1 MPYRII
7 LEKIG
12 LEKIVLGKIVLEKI
26 IFFLLVSGLVACT
39 DSSEKQQPTEENA
52 SITDTG
58 VRGDVVTLTSQQIA
72 NAGVETAIPLVQ
84 KLSTELSVNGSI
96 DVPPQNIV
104 SVSFPFGGYLKNTK
118 LLPGMH
124 VSKGEVI
131 GLMEDQ
137 ALVQLQQDY
146 LMAMAKLKYLKLEYE
161 RQKTLQE
168 NNVNSAKTFQQ
179 VESEYASQKV
189 LVSGYN
195 QKLNMIHI
203 NPVSLSESNISSVV
217 PIYSPISGFVSSV
230 NVNIGKFVN
239 PTDVLFELINP
250 DDMHAALVVFEK
262 DISKV
267 HKGQKVS
274 VSLVDE
280 PGKKYLCEVILVT
293 RNVNENRTGIV
304 HCHFA
309 QMPTTLLPGM
319 FLNGTILLSDIDGL
333 TVPEE
338 SVVRHGSNEYLL
350 QAQGENDFRLVP
362 VTTGLRQGGR
372 VHVYDSTGTLAG
384 KPVITKNAYAVLSK
398 MKNTND

>member
-1 MPYRII
+1 MSYRII
-7 LEKIG
+7 LEKVATATFI
-12 LEKIVLGKIVLEKI
+12 L
-26 IFFLLVSGLVACT
+26 FLLLCGLTACN
-39 DSSEKQQPTEENA
+39 DSSEQQLADENA
-52 SITDTG
+52 SVPDTA
-58 VRGDVVTLTSQQIA
+58 VRGDVVTLTSLQIT
-72 NAGVETAIPLVQ
+72 NAGVETALPVQ
-84 KLSTELSVNGSI
+84 QTLSTQLSVNGSV

-146 LMAMAKLKYLKLEYE
+146 LMAMARLNYLKLEYD
-161 RQKTLQE
+161 RQKMLQE
-168 NNVNSAKTFQQ
+168 NNVNSAKIFQQ
-179 VESEYASQKV
+179 VEADYASQKV
-189 LVSGYN
+189 LVSGYT
-195 QKLNMIHI
+195 QKLRMIRV
-203 NPVSLSESNISSVV
+203 NPGNLNESNISSVV
-217 PIYSPISGFVSSV
+217 PIYSPINGFVSKV

-262 DISKV
+262 DISRV
-267 HKGQKVS
+267 RKGQKVS

-304 HCHFA
+304 HCHFE
-309 QMPTTLLPGM
+309 QMPATLLPGM
-319 FLNGTILLSDIDGL
+319 FLNGTILLSDTVGL

-338 SVVRHGSNEYLL
+338 SVVRHGSHEYLL
-350 QAQGENDFRLVP
+350 QAQNQNDFRLIP
-362 VTTGLRQGGR
+362 VTTGLRQDGR
-372 VHVYDSTGTLAG
+372 VHVFDSTGTLAG
-384 KPVITKNAYAVLSK
+384 KPVVTKNAYAVLSK
-398 MKNTND
+398 MKNTNDAE

>member
-1 MPYRII
+1 MSYRII
-7 LEKIG
+7 LEKVATATFI
-12 LEKIVLGKIVLEKI
+12 L
-26 IFFLLVSGLVACT
+26 FLLLCGLTACN
-39 DSSEKQQPTEENA
+39 DSSEQQQADENA
-52 SITDTG
+52 SVPDTA
-58 VRGDVVTLTSQQIA
+58 VRGDVVTLTSLQIT
-72 NAGVETAIPLVQ
+72 NAGVETALPVQ
-84 KLSTELSVNGSI
+84 QTLSTQLSVNGSV

-146 LMAMAKLKYLKLEYE
+146 LMAMARLNYLKLEYD
-161 RQKTLQE
+161 RQKMLQE
-168 NNVNSAKTFQQ
+168 NNVNSAKIFQQ
-179 VESEYASQKV
+179 VEADYASQKV
-189 LVSGYN
+189 LVSGYT
-195 QKLNMIHI
+195 QKLRMIRV
-203 NPVSLSESNISSVV
+203 NPANLNESNISSVV
-217 PIYSPISGFVSSV
+217 PIYSPINGFVSKV

-262 DISKV
+262 DISRV
-267 HKGQKVS
+267 RKGQKVS

-304 HCHFA
+304 HCHFE
-309 QMPTTLLPGM
+309 QMPATLLPGM
-319 FLNGTILLSDIDGL
+319 FLNGTILLSDTVGL

-338 SVVRHGSNEYLL
+338 SVVRHGSHEYLL
-350 QAQGENDFRLVP
+350 QAQNQNDFRLIP
-362 VTTGLRQGGR
+362 VTTGLRQDGR
-372 VHVYDSTGTLAG
+372 VHVFDSTGTLAG
-384 KPVITKNAYAVLSK
+384 KPVVTKNAYAVLSK
-398 MKNTND
+398 MKNTNDGE

>member
-1 MPYRII
+1 MLYRIDLYRII
-7 LEKIG
+7 LPFLICG
-12 LEKIVLGKIVLEKI
+12 L
-26 IFFLLVSGLVACT
+26 FACT
-39 DSSEKQQPTEENA
+39 EPAERVMPVEEPAERVTAAEEPATNSEMV
-52 SITDTG
+52 S
-58 VRGDVVTLTSQQIA
+58 LTSQQIT
-72 NAGVETAIPLVQ
+72 NGGIETAMPISQ
-84 KLSTELSVNGSI
+84 KLSTELHVNGSI

-137 ALVQLQQDY
+137 TLVQLQQDY
-146 LMAMAKLKYLKLEYE
+146 LMAVARLKYLNLEYE

-179 VESEYASQKV
+179 VESDYASQKV
-189 LVSGYN
+189 LVSGYT
-195 QKLNMIHI
+195 QKLRMIHL
-203 NPVSLSESNISSVV
+203 NPASLTESNISSSV
-217 PIYSPISGFVSSV
+217 PVYSPINGFVSSV

-250 DDMHAALVVFEK
+250 DDIHAALVVFEK
-262 DISKV
+262 DIAKV
-267 HKGQKVS
+267 RKGQKAT
-274 VSLVDE
+274 VSLVDD

-293 RNVNENRTGIV
+293 RNVNENRTGTV

-309 QMPTTLLPGM
+309 QIPRTLLPGM

-338 SVVRHGSNEYLL
+338 SVVRHGSRQYVL
-350 QAQGENDFRLVP
+350 QAQSKNDFMLVP
-362 VTTGLRQGGR
+362 VITGVSQNGR
-372 VHVYDSTGTLAG
+372 VQLIDSTGILSG

-398 MKNTND
+398 MKNKSD